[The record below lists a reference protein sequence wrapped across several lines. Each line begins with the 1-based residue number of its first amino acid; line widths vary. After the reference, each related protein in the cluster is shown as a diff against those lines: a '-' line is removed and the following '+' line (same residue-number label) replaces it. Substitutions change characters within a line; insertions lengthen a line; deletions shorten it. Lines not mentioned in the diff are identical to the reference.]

1 MEFSIVYTC
10 GWNHTST
17 PRLTRNSH
25 RHHRHR
31 LHNISENQ
39 SWYAFCTARKDVPRT
54 MSAVDMLR
62 IASWRRNAF
71 RVSVS
76 SSRT

>member
-1 MEFSIVYTC
+1 MEISIVYNC
-10 GWNHTST
+10 GWNRTST

-25 RHHRHR
+25 RHHRLH
-31 LHNISENQ
+31 LHNILDNQ
-39 SWYAFCTARKDVPRT
+39 SWYAFCVARKDVPCT
-54 MSAVDMLR
+54 MSAAEMLR

-76 SSRT
+76 SPGT